1 MGDSMDD
8 IMNSKLNEE
17 LVGWEDGGSNE
28 RDSIQRVDNETNLRD
43 CMRGWMGDSRIDPVR

>member
-1 MGDSMDD
+1 MDD